1 MSSSNHSQS
10 NVSLQKPNG
19 QPPNLP
25 PTDEYGGL
33 LPQLLASPRKCDA
46 AAGMSW
52 IVKAFGLFKDQ
63 PLLWFGMSVT
73 FLIIVGIASSI
84 PLLNILIIPTLFM
97 FLGGFIKGAAAQSQ
111 GAELRFD
118 HLFSAFKSHWQPLLT
133 LGLLY
138 LVGIIICM
146 IPLFIA
152 MGSMM
157 FSMMTGGMGSSYG
170 MMNDISL
177 GSIFLGYL
185 LSMLLIIP
193 LYMALWFAPAL
204 VVLHNLEPIAA
215 MKKSF
220 EAGKVNVVPILVYG
234 LISVLLLPILTML
247 TLGLGVFLILPIMLL
262 TYYTSYRD
270 VWTDQPVSAV

>member
-1 MSSSNHSQS
+1 MSSSNSSQS

-33 LPQLLASPRKCDA
+33 LPQLLANPRKCDA

-73 FLIIVGIASSI
+73 FLVIVGIASSI

-118 HLFSAFKSHWQPLLT
+118 HLFSAFKSHWQPLLI

-204 VVLHNLEPIAA
+204 VVLHDLDPIAA

>member
-1 MSSSNHSQS
+1 MSNFNSSYAD
-10 NVSLQKPNG
+10 VSLQKPDG
-19 QPPNLP
+19 QPPVLP

-63 PLLWFGMSVT
+63 PLLWFGICVA
-73 FLIIVGIASSI
+73 FLVIVGIASSV
-84 PLLNILIIPTLFM
+84 PLLNVLIIPTVFI
-97 FLGGFIKGAAAQSQ
+97 FIAGIIKGAAAQSQ

-118 HLFSAFKSHWQPLLT
+118 HLFSAFKSHWQPLLI

-138 LVGIIICM
+138 LVGVIVCM

-152 MGSMM
+152 MGSMV
-157 FSMMTGGMGSSYG
+157 FSMMAGGMGNNYG
-170 MMNDISL
+170 AMNDISL
-177 GSIFLGYL
+177 GGIFLGYL
-185 LSMLLIIP
+185 LTMLLMIP

-204 VVLHNLEPIAA
+204 VVLHDVEPIAA

-220 EAGKVNVVPILVYG
+220 AAGKANVIPMLVYG
-234 LISVLLLPILTML
+234 LVCLLLLPILIIL
-247 TLGLGVFLILPIMLL
+247 TLGFGVFLVLPVMLL

-270 VWTDQPVSAV
+270 TLTDQPLSAV

>member
-118 HLFSAFKSHWQPLLT
+118 HLFSAFKSHWQPLLI

-220 EAGKVNVVPILVYG
+220 EAGKVNVMPILVYG

-247 TLGLGVFLILPIMLL
+247 TLGLGVLLILPIMLL

>member
-1 MSSSNHSQS
+1 M
-10 NVSLQKPNG
+10 
-19 QPPNLP
+19 
-25 PTDEYGGL
+25 
-33 LPQLLASPRKCDA
+33 
-46 AAGMSW
+46 
-52 IVKAFGLFKDQ
+52 VKTQ
-63 PLLWFGMSVT
+63 PLL
-73 FLIIVGIASSI
+73 I
-84 PLLNILIIPTLFM
+84 
-97 FLGGFIKGAAAQSQ
+97 
-111 GAELRFD
+111 
-118 HLFSAFKSHWQPLLT
+118 

-247 TLGLGVFLILPIMLL
+247 TLGLGVLLILPIMLL

>member
-1 MSSSNHSQS
+1 MSGSNHSQS

-25 PTDEYGGL
+25 PTDEYGSP

>member
-73 FLIIVGIASSI
+73 FLVIVGIASSI

-118 HLFSAFKSHWQPLLT
+118 HLFSAFKSHWQPLLI

-270 VWTDQPVSAV
+270 VWTDQPVSGV

>member
-73 FLIIVGIASSI
+73 FLVIVGIASSI

-97 FLGGFIKGAAAQSQ
+97 FLGGFIKGAAAQSA

-118 HLFSAFKSHWQPLLT
+118 HLFSAFKSHWQPLLI

-247 TLGLGVFLILPIMLL
+247 TLGLGVLLILPIMLL

>member
-1 MSSSNHSQS
+1 MSSSNSSQS

-118 HLFSAFKSHWQPLLT
+118 HLFSAFKSHWQPLLI

-215 MKKSF
+215 MKKIF
-220 EAGKVNVVPILVYG
+220 EAGKVNVMPILVYG

-247 TLGLGVFLILPIMLL
+247 TLGLGVLLILPIMLL

>member
-1 MSSSNHSQS
+1 MPVSNSSDAH
-10 NVSLQKPNG
+10 VSLQKPDG

-25 PTDEYGGL
+25 STDEYGSP

-52 IVKAFGLFKDQ
+52 IIKAFGLFKDQ

-73 FLIIVGIASSI
+73 FLVIVGIASSV
-84 PLLNILIIPTLFM
+84 PLLNVLIIPSVFM
-97 FLGGFIKGAAAQSQ
+97 FIAGIIKGAAAQSQ

-118 HLFSAFKSHWQPLLT
+118 HLFSAFKSHWQPLLI

-138 LVGIIICM
+138 LVGVIICM

-152 MGSMM
+152 MGSMI
-157 FSMMTGGMGSSYG
+157 FSMMSGGMGSSYG
-170 MMNDISL
+170 AMNDISL
-177 GSIFLGYL
+177 GGIFLGYL
-185 LSMLLIIP
+185 LTMLLMIP

-204 VVLHNLEPIAA
+204 VVLHSIEPITA

-220 EAGKVNVVPILVYG
+220 AASKANILPMLVYG
-234 LISVLLLPILTML
+234 LVCVFLLPILIIL
-247 TLGLGVFLILPIMLL
+247 TLGLGVFLVMPVMLL

-270 VWTDQPVSAV
+270 ALTDQPLSAM

>member
-1 MSSSNHSQS
+1 MSSSNSSQS

-118 HLFSAFKSHWQPLLT
+118 HLFSAFKSHWQPLLI

-220 EAGKVNVVPILVYG
+220 EAGKVNVMPILVYG

-247 TLGLGVFLILPIMLL
+247 TLGLGVLLILPIMLL

>member
-73 FLIIVGIASSI
+73 FLVIVGIASSI

-97 FLGGFIKGAAAQSQ
+97 FLGGFIKGAAAQSA

-118 HLFSAFKSHWQPLLT
+118 HLFSAFKSHWQPLLI

-204 VVLHNLEPIAA
+204 VVLHNLEPITA

-247 TLGLGVFLILPIMLL
+247 TLGLGVLLILPIMLL

>member
-118 HLFSAFKSHWQPLLT
+118 HLFSAFKSHWQPLLI

-204 VVLHNLEPIAA
+204 VVLHNLKPIAA

-220 EAGKVNVVPILVYG
+220 EAGKVNVMPILVYG

-247 TLGLGVFLILPIMLL
+247 TLGLGVLLILPIMLL

>member
-73 FLIIVGIASSI
+73 FLVIVGIASSI
-84 PLLNILIIPTLFM
+84 PLLNILIIPTVFM
-97 FLGGFIKGAAAQSQ
+97 FLGGFIKGAAAQSA

-118 HLFSAFKSHWQPLLT
+118 HLFSAFKSHWQPLLI

-247 TLGLGVFLILPIMLL
+247 TLGLGVLLILPIMLL

>member
-97 FLGGFIKGAAAQSQ
+97 FLGGFIKGAAAQSE

-118 HLFSAFKSHWQPLLT
+118 HLFSAFKSHWQPLLI

-138 LVGIIICM
+138 LVGIVICM

-247 TLGLGVFLILPIMLL
+247 TLGLGVLLILPIMLL

>member
-10 NVSLQKPNG
+10 NVSLQKPNE

-25 PTDEYGGL
+25 PMDKYGSP

-97 FLGGFIKGAAAQSQ
+97 FLGSFIKGAAAQSA

-118 HLFSAFKSHWQPLLT
+118 HLFSAFKSHWQPLLI

-270 VWTDQPVSAV
+270 VWTDQPVSGV

>member
-46 AAGMSW
+46 AAGMNW

-97 FLGGFIKGAAAQSQ
+97 FLGGFIKGAAAQSE

-118 HLFSAFKSHWQPLLT
+118 HLFSAFKSHWQPLLI

-138 LVGIIICM
+138 LVGIVICV

>member
-46 AAGMSW
+46 ATGMSW

-73 FLIIVGIASSI
+73 FLVIVGIASSI

-97 FLGGFIKGAAAQSQ
+97 FLGGFIKGAAAQSA

-118 HLFSAFKSHWQPLLT
+118 HLFSAFKSHWQPLLI

-247 TLGLGVFLILPIMLL
+247 TLGLGVLLILPIMLL

-270 VWTDQPVSAV
+270 VWTDQPVSGV

>member
-1 MSSSNHSQS
+1 MSISNSSDAH
-10 NVSLQKPNG
+10 VSLQKPSS

-25 PTDEYGGL
+25 PTDQYGSP

-52 IVKAFGLFKDQ
+52 IIKAFGLFKDQ

-73 FLIIVGIASSI
+73 FLVIVGIASSV
-84 PLLNILIIPTLFM
+84 PLLNVLIIPSVFM
-97 FLGGFIKGAAAQSQ
+97 FIAGIIKGAAAQSQ

-118 HLFSAFKSHWQPLLT
+118 HLFSAFKSHWQPLLI

-138 LVGIIICM
+138 LVGVIICM

-152 MGSMM
+152 MGSMI
-157 FSMMTGGMGSSYG
+157 FSMMSGGMGSSYG
-170 MMNDISL
+170 AMNDISL
-177 GSIFLGYL
+177 GGIFFGYL
-185 LSMLLIIP
+185 LTMLLMIP

-220 EAGKVNVVPILVYG
+220 AAGKANILPMLVYG
-234 LISVLLLPILTML
+234 LVCVLLLPILIIL
-247 TLGLGVFLILPIMLL
+247 TLGLGVFLVMPVMLL

-270 VWTDQPVSAV
+270 ALTDQPLSAV

>member
-1 MSSSNHSQS
+1 MSSSNSSQS

-73 FLIIVGIASSI
+73 FLVIVGIASSI

-118 HLFSAFKSHWQPLLT
+118 HLFSAFKSHWQPLLI

-220 EAGKVNVVPILVYG
+220 EAGKVNVMPILVYG

-270 VWTDQPVSAV
+270 VWTDQPVSGV

>member
-118 HLFSAFKSHWQPLLT
+118 HLFSAFKSHWQPLLI

-220 EAGKVNVVPILVYG
+220 EAGKVNVMPILVYG

>member
-25 PTDEYGGL
+25 PTDEYGSP

-63 PLLWFGMSVT
+63 SLLWFGMSVT
-73 FLIIVGIASSI
+73 FLVIVGIASSI

-97 FLGGFIKGAAAQSQ
+97 FLGGFIKGAAAQSA

-185 LSMLLIIP
+185 LSVVYATDNP
-193 LYMALWFAPAL
+193 TLYGT
-204 VVLHNLEPIAA
+204 VVCA
-215 MKKSF
+215 
-220 EAGKVNVVPILVYG
+220 
-234 LISVLLLPILTML
+234 SVSGT
-247 TLGLGVFLILPIMLL
+247 T
-262 TYYTSYRD
+262 
-270 VWTDQPVSAV
+270 

>member
-97 FLGGFIKGAAAQSQ
+97 FLGGFIKGAAAQSA

-118 HLFSAFKSHWQPLLT
+118 HLFSAFKSHWQPLLI

-204 VVLHNLEPIAA
+204 VVLHNLEPITA

>member
-1 MSSSNHSQS
+1 MSSSNSSQS

-118 HLFSAFKSHWQPLLT
+118 HLFSAFKSHWQPLLI

-204 VVLHNLEPIAA
+204 VVLHDLDPIAA

>member
-118 HLFSAFKSHWQPLLT
+118 HLFSAFKSHWQPLLI

-204 VVLHNLEPIAA
+204 VILHNLKPITA

-247 TLGLGVFLILPIMLL
+247 TLGLGVLLILPIMLL

>member
-118 HLFSAFKSHWQPLLT
+118 HLFSAFKSHWQPLLI